1 MARVLSDHRMDPP
14 LEDRLRD
21 LRAEVDR
28 FEELCRQRASVSAM
42 KLTCA
47 DSGGCQSRERRR
59 PRRGARARLEAA
71 RAWQPRPCSR
81 WIFRYRRDALRAARV
96 MTN

>member
-1 MARVLSDHRMDPP
+1 VARVLSDHRMDPP

-42 KLTCA
+42 KR
-47 DSGGCQSRERRR
+47 RERRR